1 MHWSE
6 LLSHLPQLDNHP
18 LPGQDGQFRMAHVGR
33 YPKQT
38 LVPDHAQDAGVL
50 ILLYPRDEE
59 VHTVFIQR
67 AGRIEADKHK
77 GQISFP
83 GGKRERDDVNLAA
96 SAVRETE
103 EEIGVLRESVRVVR
117 NLTPLYIP
125 VSNFLVHPFLGIT
138 DVLPTFVPQ
147 PEEVDDILEVP
158 LRDVFDPARRRRI
171 DIPIHAG
178 LTLQDVPYYDLGGQ
192 VVWGAT
198 AMILSEFQTWL
209 EGL

>member
-1 MHWSE
+1 M
-6 LLSHLPQLDNHP
+6 
-18 LPGQDGQFRMAHVGR
+18 
-33 YPKQT
+33 
-38 LVPDHAQDAGVL
+38 
-50 ILLYPRDEE
+50 
-59 VHTVFIQR
+59 FIQR
-67 AGRIEADKHK
+67 TGRIEADIHK

-83 GGKRERDDVNLAA
+83 GGKREKDDVDLAA

-103 EEIGVLRESVRVVR
+103 EEIGVHRESIRVLR
-117 NLTPLYIP
+117 TLTPLYIP

-158 LRDVFDPARRRRI
+158 LRDILDPTRRRQI
-171 DIPIHAG
+171 DIPIQSG
-178 LTLQDVPYYDLGGQ
+178 LTLQNVPYYDLGGQ

>member
-1 MHWSE
+1 M
-6 LLSHLPQLDNHP
+6 PQLDILP
-18 LPGQDGQFRMAHVGR
+18 LPGQEGQFRMAHVGR
-33 YPKQT
+33 YPKPIV
-38 LVPDHAQDAGVL
+38 VPDHARDAGVL

-67 AGRIEADKHK
+67 AGRIEADIHK

-83 GGKRERDDVNLAA
+83 GGKREKDDVDLAA

-103 EEIGVLRESVRVVR
+103 EEIGVNRESIRVLR
-117 NLTPLYIP
+117 TLTPLYIP

-158 LRDVFDPARRRRI
+158 LRDILDPARRRQI
-171 DIPIHAG
+171 DIPIQSG
-178 LTLQDVPYYDLGGQ
+178 LTLQNVPYYDLGGQ